1 MLKLTKNL
9 SGVFMAKRLFQ
20 MFLFIVASMAIIII
34 LISPMILFN
43 GKNVLSTRKLVAR
56 QTISSQRLF
65 ISAWRQIQTLYFDAS
80 LNHQDWYKW
89 KYKYLSKIKTDED
102 VNVAINTML
111 ASLDD
116 PHSRFFDTKHF
127 ELQESYIRSNE
138 DKELT
143 LIEKLQKTYPQVDI
157 KLYTIAGIV
166 QKTEV
171 VKESTFFPKLKMGD
185 EIISI
190 NNYILNGM
198 EINSAIDMIRGTG
211 TYLLKIRLKRNNKIL
226 EYTVPRGSTTEIK
239 MSSDVLS
246 GDIVKITA
254 YTLLGRLIPSSFD
267 KIIMKYPNAKGYII
281 DLRGDIGGQ
290 ALNGVY
296 LAERILGKNKKIIS
310 IKYRNGTIIPIISE
324 MSPIIKPDTPIVILV
339 DKKTASASEILA
351 GSLQKS
357 GRAILVGE
365 KTYGKNAMQQMIP
378 LPNKTCLNITTS
390 YFTFGDDYSR
400 EANRLTPD
408 YTIKLKPIDI
418 FNGKD
423 AQLEKAIS
431 LIKKKNKK

>member
-1 MLKLTKNL
+1 
-9 SGVFMAKRLFQ
+9 
-20 MFLFIVASMAIIII
+20 MAIIII

-211 TYLLKIRLKRNNKIL
+211 TYLLKIRL
-226 EYTVPRGSTTEIK
+226 
-239 MSSDVLS
+239 
-246 GDIVKITA
+246 
-254 YTLLGRLIPSSFD
+254 
-267 KIIMKYPNAKGYII
+267 
-281 DLRGDIGGQ
+281 
-290 ALNGVY
+290 
-296 LAERILGKNKKIIS
+296 
-310 IKYRNGTIIPIISE
+310 
-324 MSPIIKPDTPIVILV
+324 
-339 DKKTASASEILA
+339 
-351 GSLQKS
+351 
-357 GRAILVGE
+357 
-365 KTYGKNAMQQMIP
+365 
-378 LPNKTCLNITTS
+378 
-390 YFTFGDDYSR
+390 
-400 EANRLTPD
+400 
-408 YTIKLKPIDI
+408 
-418 FNGKD
+418 
-423 AQLEKAIS
+423 
-431 LIKKKNKK
+431 